1 MARAGWLWALAVLL
15 QPAPG
20 LAQSPA
26 SAMPSDAE
34 MGQLMEAMQGMQA
47 CMAGV
52 DQAALQRLQHQAEQ
66 AEAEMRQLCRAGQ
79 ETSAKARAL
88 ALGQQIG
95 ADPAIKAMQ
104 TCMAKL
110 PELPML
116 RSASPLGQLSL
127 DDEPVEGNPRPICER
142 LRN

>member
-1 MARAGWLWALAVLL
+1 MARAGWLLALAVLL

-20 LAQSPA
+20 LAQSRAPGT
-26 SAMPSDAE
+26 PSEAE
-34 MGQLMEAMQGMQA
+34 MRQLMEAMQGMQA

-52 DQAALQRLQHQAEQ
+52 DQAALKRMQQRAEQ

-79 ETSAKARAL
+79 ESAAKARAL

-95 ADPAIKAMQ
+95 ADPAIQTMQ
-104 TCMAKL
+104 ACMAKL
-110 PELPML
+110 PKLPML
-116 RSASPLGQLSL
+116 QSASPLGQLRL

-142 LRN
+142 LK